1 VIPAETLVELA
12 TLGLPKEQVERVAA
26 MLKSVELATQE
37 ECGSAI
43 ASRRKADRERQQKH
57 RSKSRDVTL
66 ANVTNVTERDTPP
79 SREEYNTT
87 RAPAVIPV
95 GISNDIPPLVNPQS
109 PTVITPT
116 EKSKRAHRLPE
127 DWSLPDDWRDAARR
141 KGLSDGEI
149 SRQADRMLNW
159 SRSAKNGA
167 KLDWYRTWLNWI
179 DDAPR
184 ANARAGPPRP
194 PEKRNPVFQA
204 FEEIM
209 AERYGTEDDS
219 EQSSD
224 VFDGP
229 TIELVADPGGSE
241 SHSGGPNGFA
251 RDDAS
256 SFGER
261 VRHEGDAIYLRGTTG
276 RFASG

>member
-95 GISNDIPPLVNPQS
+95 GISNDIPPIEVNPHL
-109 PTVITPT
+109 PTVDTPP
-116 EKSKRAHRLPE
+116 KSKSPSPKEILSEIVSEKTAADVIAHRKAL
-127 DWSLPDDWRDAARR
+127 R
-141 KGLSDGEI
+141 KPL
-149 SRQADRMLNW
+149 
-159 SRSAKNGA
+159 
-167 KLDWYRTWLNWI
+167 T
-179 DDAPR
+179 PR
-184 ANARAGPPRP
+184 AAELLAKSLSASGDAEHAAATMIERGWQGYRADWDSSKPNARAGPNGRGG
-194 PEKRNPVFQA
+194 FA
-204 FEEIM
+204 TLL
-209 AERYGTEDDS
+209 AES
-219 EQSSD
+219 
-224 VFDGP
+224 
-229 TIELVADPGGSE
+229 LAE
-241 SHSGGPNGFA
+241 SHVERTEKKRTSEIVQLLPIGEHDRSGAGGDHDGGVSRNAVEVLVGN
-251 RDDAS
+251 
-256 SFGER
+256 SFR
-261 VRHEGDAIYLRGTTG
+261 RM
-276 RFASG
+276 